1 MSTVQKTKLTPEQTK
16 AATTLSRTAPSDPP
30 SAVELTADIDF
41 AEMDMTDAE
50 YWLKKNDVEYDESM
64 SYRWCNTDPRIMPKR
79 QRVGWQPIEPTI
91 RRGPDVILCFR
102 PMAMTNTEREK
113 IQRVT
118 KEREGTPMAKFEQ
131 DVHNENTSG
140 KFGVL

>member
-1 MSTVQKTKLTPEQTK
+1 MSTPSSKTPAQ
-16 AATTLSRTAPSDPP
+16 AAAADVVSRTAPSDPP

-50 YWLKKNDVEYDESM
+50 YWLTKNDLEYDPGM

-79 QRVGWQPIEPTI
+79 QRVGWQPISPTI

-102 PMAMTNTEREK
+102 PLNMTEQEREK

-118 KEREGTPMAKFEQ
+118 KEREGSPMAKFEQ
-131 DVHNENTSG
+131 DVNNENTSG